1 MTTTN
6 TLPGNF
12 LVRSPRMD
20 DLEAV
25 LTVINACDLAD
36 DGMLDHT
43 IDELR
48 AFWQSSD
55 FDLKTDAWLVSTPEG
70 RVVATADVDHNQHVR
85 IYAFIR
91 VHPEYR
97 GQGIEAT
104 MLRLTEARAR
114 QHIAQAPSHARVTL
128 GNGISPVDNVTRQL
142 LEQAGYKLVR
152 KFWRME
158 MVMERAPF
166 VPEWPAGITVRT
178 LVAGKEERAV
188 YEMMEEAF
196 QDHWGHL
203 PSTYEDFEHW
213 RVKQDSF
220 DPTLWFLAFDRDQLA
235 GGVLC
240 EYERDLDLGWAAQVA
255 VRRPWRRK
263 GLGNALLLH
272 AFAEFYRRGIYK
284 VGLGVDSQNLTG
296 ATRLYERVGMH
307 VALQHDTYEKEL
319 RAGEELSTQSVTM

>member
-97 GQGIEAT
+97 GQGIEDT
-104 MLRLTEARAR
+104 LLRLTEARAR

-128 GNGISPVDNVTRQL
+128 GNWISPADNVTRQL
-142 LEQAGYKLVR
+142 LDQAGYKLVR

-158 MVMERAPF
+158 MIMERAPF

-255 VRRPWRRK
+255 VQRPWRRK

-272 AFAEFYRRGIYK
+272 AFAEFYRRGINK